1 MLRRLSIRSK
11 LLAILLLGGI
21 ACTAATGLV
30 ADRSGSQSLGASI
43 FGQLTTLRE
52 SKKSEVERYF
62 AELERQF
69 VVLSRAPATIDAMVA
84 FTSGYKT
91 LQGEHEPP
99 PELLSF
105 YEKDYLPKIESLVEG
120 ELSAASYMPTDPLAL
135 RLQTDY
141 IARNSFPVDE
151 KQKLLSAG
159 TGTSYD
165 IAHERYH
172 PFLTRAAEASNLSD
186 IMLVDA
192 QTGTVVYTIYKGI
205 DFGSNVVDGPL
216 AQSGIGRAFAS
227 ALRDGTSDGSV
238 VLEDFRAYPPSLLA
252 PAAFIAVPIIRDGQ
266 TLGIL
271 IAEVSKDDLD
281 AVMTSNGRWADVGL
295 GKTGEAFLVG
305 PDHRMRSGSRFQRET
320 PDSYFAALS
329 RVGISDADIERIRR
343 FNSAVLNQPDN
354 SRAAEEALR
363 GQSGTDILQDYRG
376 VDVLASWAPI
386 DVLGTRWAILA
397 KMDVAEAL
405 APVSE
410 FRRRVVQ
417 VAAAAAAVLTLVSLF
432 AAGAF
437 TRPIREVLAGVN
449 RLAAGDEKTR
459 IPVNGSDEF
468 SELSRAF
475 NTMADEIATR
485 SDKIAQKTGE
495 YEALLRNVFPEIVAE
510 RIKMGE
516 ESVAEVVKNVA
527 VTVIDIDGINVLVTD
542 ATQDTLKAV
551 NELIS
556 DIDEAALDAGVEK
569 THSFGETYIAACGL
583 STPRLDGARRIL
595 SFIAAVAEIAERH
608 SRNWSIPLTVKAA
621 VALGDVEVGL
631 VGQQRTVYSMWG
643 LTVLTARRIVFDADA
658 NSVRITKPVLEQLP
672 DADGFVKKPSIPINQ
687 AEAVDTWQGPIAA
700 ASSVTA
706 AA

>member
-397 KMDVAEAL
+397 KRM
-405 APVSE
+405 S
-410 FRRRVVQ
+410 RRRSRLSASSGGAWSRSRRPPPPSSPLSHFLRQ
-417 VAAAAAAVLTLVSLF
+417 VHSPGQSVKCWPESIDSPPVTRRHEFPSTAATNSANSVARSIPWP
-432 AAGAF
+432 
-437 TRPIREVLAGVN
+437 TRLPHA
-449 RLAAGDEKTR
+449 
-459 IPVNGSDEF
+459 
-468 SELSRAF
+468 
-475 NTMADEIATR
+475 ATR
-485 SDKIAQKTGE
+485 SPRRPASMKRSCATSFPKSSPSGSKW
-495 YEALLRNVFPEIVAE
+495 ARN
-510 RIKMGE
+510 RW
-516 ESVAEVVKNVA
+516 
-527 VTVIDIDGINVLVTD
+527 
-542 ATQDTLKAV
+542 
-551 NELIS
+551 
-556 DIDEAALDAGVEK
+556 
-569 THSFGETYIAACGL
+569 
-583 STPRLDGARRIL
+583 PR
-595 SFIAAVAEIAERH
+595 S
-608 SRNWSIPLTVKAA
+608 SRTS
-621 VALGDVEVGL
+621 
-631 VGQQRTVYSMWG
+631 RS
-643 LTVLTARRIVFDADA
+643 R
-658 NSVRITKPVLEQLP
+658 
-672 DADGFVKKPSIPINQ
+672 
-687 AEAVDTWQGPIAA
+687 
-700 ASSVTA
+700 
-706 AA
+706 